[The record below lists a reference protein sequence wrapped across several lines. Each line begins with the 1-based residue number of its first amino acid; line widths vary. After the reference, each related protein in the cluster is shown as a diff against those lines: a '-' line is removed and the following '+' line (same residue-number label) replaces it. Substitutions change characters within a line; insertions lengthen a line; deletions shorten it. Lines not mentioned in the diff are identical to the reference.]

1 VVAVPAAVVILVLP
15 VRLVARVGVVVGRTG
30 VLRRILL
37 LRQVLVALEVG
48 NAGPRPVAGVLAV
61 LVVAHDFAS

>member
-1 VVAVPAAVVILVLP
+1 
-15 VRLVARVGVVVGRTG
+15 VGVVVGRTG